1 MRIRERGIC
10 IKKSAGPCLQGHT
23 AVGDFFLAP
32 CTCPSC
38 HYLLHLQVLLA
49 SCNCPCHQ
57 PRTPDC
63 KFKYP
68 PDPPWAPNLSK
79 IETESVGSVRLKTFA
94 MIYASCVGKKCG
106 SVDLWK
112 LCADKRAH
120 GLFFDADVD
129 IIIFVCAFCCI
140 VLKILE
146 ECIVR
151 VGGGRAGTSQNRAR
165 IS

>member
-1 MRIRERGIC
+1 
-10 IKKSAGPCLQGHT
+10 
-23 AVGDFFLAP
+23 
-32 CTCPSC
+32 
-38 HYLLHLQVLLA
+38 
-49 SCNCPCHQ
+49 
-57 PRTPDC
+57 
-63 KFKYP
+63 
-68 PDPPWAPNLSK
+68 
-79 IETESVGSVRLKTFA
+79 